1 MPAEGRLEVVE
12 GAQKGEVVAL
22 AASPVTLG
30 RAPGNGWV
38 VKDTTVS
45 RQHAK
50 VFERDE
56 RHFIAD
62 LNSSHG
68 TFVNGIK
75 ITLHSLVPGDEVKLG
90 NTTLRY
96 FPGRAAPA
104 TPAAPP
110 IVANAPSIPG
120 FPPLAKAPP
129 VTSAPPVVAPAE
141 GDTFDLELEM
151 PTSLDA
157 RPPAAAPPPPAP
169 AKPLPPVNPNYRRA
183 LAATGEDPFADEKA
197 PSGTEPSGAPAAAP
211 AGKPAPAM
219 PSIEMRGR
227 TAEHFASRGSPTS
240 GGAARASGSA
250 AVHVPPPL
258 ARIGKRRRGPLAL
271 LFGDLDQRGGFA
283 RLVAAVFALAV
294 AGGLLWITLRLI
306 GTGPKAEAP
315 RQDDAP
321 LGPERPSLPQKKS

>member
-1 MPAEGRLEVVE
+1 
-12 GAQKGEVVAL
+12 
-22 AASPVTLG
+22 
-30 RAPGNGWV
+30 

-56 RHFIAD
+56 RHFLAD

-75 ITLHSLVPGDEVKLG
+75 VTLHSLVPGDEVKIG

-96 FPGRAAPA
+96 FTGASAPA
-104 TPAAPP
+104 ATPPAP
-110 IVANAPSIPG
+110 V
-120 FPPLAKAPP
+120 AKAPP
-129 VTSAPPVVAPAE
+129 GASAPVDA
-141 GDTFDLELEM
+141 GTFDLELEM

-157 RPPAAAPPPPAP
+157 RPPVAPPPAPAP

-197 PSGTEPSGAPAAAP
+197 PSGTEPSGATAAAT
-211 AGKPAPAM
+211 APAPAVKPTPAL

-227 TAEHFASRGSPTS
+227 TAEHFASRGSPTA
-240 GGAARASGSA
+240 GGAARASGAA

-258 ARIGKRRRGPLAL
+258 AHLGKRRRGPLAF

-294 AGGLLWITLRLI
+294 AGGLLWLTLRLI
-306 GTGPKAEAP
+306 GTAPKAEAP
-315 RQDDAP
+315 REDTAP
-321 LGPERPSLPQKKS
+321 IGPERPSLPPKRPG

>member
-68 TFVNGIK
+68 TFVNGMK
-75 ITLHSLVPGDEVKLG
+75 VTLHSLVPGDEVKLG

-96 FPGRAAPA
+96 FTGASAPA
-104 TPAAPP
+104 
-110 IVANAPSIPG
+110 
-120 FPPLAKAPP
+120 
-129 VTSAPPVVAPAE
+129 SAPPTSSAPPAAA
-141 GDTFDLELEM
+141 GTFDLELEM

-157 RPPAAAPPPPAP
+157 RPPVAPPPAPAP

-197 PSGTEPSGAPAAAP
+197 PSGTEPSGEPAPAPAP

-227 TAEHFASRGSPTS
+227 TAEHFATRGSPTA
-240 GGAARASGSA
+240 GGAARASGA
-250 AVHVPPPL
+250 GAVHVPPPL
-258 ARIGKRRRGPLAL
+258 SRSLKRRRGPLAL

-294 AGGLLWITLRLI
+294 AGGLLWLTLRLI
-306 GTGPKAEAP
+306 GTAPKAEAP
-315 RQDDAP
+315 REDTAP
-321 LGPERPSLPQKKS
+321 IGPERPSLPSKRQ